1 MSSAVTST
9 PRLGFSVWPGAILF
23 LAAACAALA
32 GCGAGDPTA
41 PGDLF
46 ASWDNLEYATADGQA
61 TVSIGGGGEIR
72 VHDTVVGTHDGLLGP
87 ATWHALESALRTAGL
102 APCTPPAGTGV
113 GAVLLVRDGETT
125 GFRWA
130 DAGEL
135 TAAQAQ
141 VVELLDGLRREAAG
155 PDGSTLV
162 EPVSVGRLLHGFDA
176 TGPAEGV
183 LVRDEDQMIDL
194 LRARLARAA
203 VVLPEIDFER
213 EMVLAVFAGPRS
225 NDAFDV
231 VADDFAVRTLDGYMK
246 VTVRRYVREASCPA
260 VGDGVHGAFD
270 VVRLPRSA
278 AQVFIDWRVVVLEC
292 VEP

>member
-1 MSSAVTST
+1 MSSAVRST
-9 PRLGFSVWPGAILF
+9 PRLGSSAGSWAILF

-41 PGDLF
+41 PGDIS

-61 TVSIGGGGEIR
+61 TVSIEGGGEIR
-72 VHDTVVGTHDGLLGP
+72 VRDTVAGTHDGLLGP
-87 ATWHALESALRTAGL
+87 ATWQALESALGEAGL

-125 GFRWA
+125 GFQWSA
-130 DAGEL
+130 TGDL
-135 TAAQAQ
+135 TPAQAE
-141 VVELLDGLRREAAG
+141 VVRLLDELRQQAA
-155 PDGSTLV
+155 GSTLV
-162 EPVSVGRLLHGFDA
+162 EPVPVGRLLHGFDA
-176 TGPAEGV
+176 TGPAEEI

-194 LRARLARAA
+194 LRTRLARAA

-213 EMVLAVFAGPRS
+213 EMALAVFAGPRG

-231 VADDFAVRTLDGYMK
+231 VADDFAVRTIDGYMK
-246 VTVRRYVREASCPA
+246 VTVNRYVRAATCPA
-260 VGDGVHGAFD
+260 VGDGIHGAFD
-270 VVRLPRSA
+270 VVRLPRST
-278 AQVFIDWRVVVLEC
+278 AQVFIDWRVVALEC